1 MAKNNNNNKSN
12 NNKND
17 RGPAGNT
24 APKTSPISIPSN
36 KQMSGGG
43 TPSVRES
50 IKAAGSNGNLSK
62 NEVLKISNQTGKDVD
77 QIIRQ
82 LDKVNTN
89 SAAANKAPI
98 GLGSA
103 AFNSLLQ
110 TPTSRPIMG
119 QSPSSLGLS
128 DPYNNYGSGAI
139 GQAILQAKGSNTIT
153 SGNGGPTTSQM
164 VAGTGRIPQGQQ
176 VFGSYNGAPQ
186 LQIKPQANVN
196 AGYYGPGPGT
206 GGAAGNVNT
215 DPVNKDPVADPI
227 TDPIA
232 DPLPLPK
239 EEEPLAP
246 SYQSSNNA
254 ALYGNAGGF
263 KQNKSSWKRSG
274 KSNNGTN
281 NLKIN
286 ATKSASGVGIN
297 TRGF

>member
-1 MAKNNNNNKSN
+1 MAKNNNK
-12 NNKND
+12 KAD
-17 RGPAGNT
+17 P
-24 APKTSPISIPSN
+24 
-36 KQMSGGG
+36 
-43 TPSVRES
+43 PSVRES

-77 QIIRQ
+77 QVIRQ
-82 LDKVNTN
+82 LDKVNAN
-89 SAAANKAPI
+89 STANNTAPI

-186 LQIKPQANVN
+186 LQIKPQATVN
-196 AGYYGPGPGT
+196 AGYSGSGPGPYDGMEIKPSDPNGPGPWAPGT
-206 GGAAGNVNT
+206 GAGGEE
-215 DPVNKDPVADPI
+215 VA
-227 TDPIA
+227 
-232 DPLPLPK
+232 PLPLPK

>member
-1 MAKNNNNNKSN
+1 MAKKNQ
-12 NNKND
+12 ND

-50 IKAAGSNGNLSK
+50 IKSAGSNGNISK
-62 NEVLKISNQTGKDVD
+62 NELLKISNQTGKDVD

-82 LDKVNTN
+82 LDKVNSN
-89 SAAANKAPI
+89 SASNNKAPI
-98 GLGSA
+98 GLGNA
-103 AFNSLLQ
+103 AYNSLLN
-110 TPTSRPIMG
+110 TPTSRTIMG
-119 QSPSSLGLS
+119 QSMTALGLG
-128 DPYNNYGSGAI
+128 DKYNNYGSGGI
-139 GQAILQAKGSNTIT
+139 GQAIMQGKGT
-153 SGNGGPTTSQM
+153 SDYYGNSTP
-164 VAGTGRIPQGQQ
+164 GTGRIPQGQQ

-186 LQIKPQANVN
+186 LQIKPQNNVN
-196 AGYYGPGPGT
+196 AGYYGAGVGT
-206 GGAAGNVNT
+206 GGGNVIT
-215 DPVNKDPVADPI
+215 DPVNKDPVIDPI
-227 TDPIA
+227 TNPIA

-274 KSNNGTN
+274 KSSNGTN